1 MGIFDRFK
9 RNKPRQIAKRGFQ
22 GAQVN
27 RLFADFLTS
36 TRSADSELRPALLT
50 LRNRSRDLARNNE
63 YARRYLNLLK
73 TNVVGE
79 KGVTMQVK
87 AKNQDNT
94 FDSVGN
100 TIVEN
105 AWARWC
111 KRGNCTVDGRMSF
124 VDAQHLFIQSLARDG
139 EVLIRMVNYDN
150 ADKFAIEFLEPD
162 VLDEQKNEITQDGNR
177 IRMGVELNKW
187 RRPQAYYILS
197 EHPGDMEYS
206 QAYARRHERITADKI
221 LHIYDTDRA
230 QQTRGVPWMSTAI
243 ESLKMLHGYREAE
256 LVAARTGASKMG
268 FFTSPQ
274 GDGFTAD
281 DYENQFSPIMNA
293 EPGTFHQLP
302 AGVDFKAFDP
312 NHPSTAFGEFERA
325 VLRGIASG
333 LGVSYYAL
341 ANDLTAVSYS
351 SIRAGELADRDFYK
365 TLQQLMIEHFVEPVY
380 RAWLS
385 AAMTANRMPIPITK
399 YGKFADAVHFRGR
412 GFPWVDPQREI
423 QANIMGITNGILSM
437 QDVANNYGRDVEETF
452 EQIALEKELAA
463 RYGIQLA
470 FEPFGQK
477 MQVTPTV
484 SGSAEPAARAETN
497 VQVREPEVTEHNIN
511 INPSVEVRHQPIQ
524 IDMRIDTEPK
534 TKKRN
539 VKLVRDNKGAVI
551 GAEVEEQ

>member
-9 RNKPRQIAKRGFQ
+9 KSKQQKMVMRGYQ
-22 GAQVN
+22 GAKVD
-27 RLFADFLTS
+27 RLFADFMTS
-36 TRSADSELRPALLT
+36 TRSPDSEIRPALLT
-50 LRNRSRDLARNNE
+50 LRNRSRDLSRNNE

-79 KGVTMQVK
+79 HGVSMQVK
-87 AKNQDNT
+87 AKNSDGS
-94 FDSVGN
+94 FDAPGN
-100 TIVEN
+100 TIIEN
-105 AWARWC
+105 AWNKWC
-111 KRGNCTVDGRMSF
+111 KRGNCTVDGRLSF
-124 VDAQHLFIQSLARDG
+124 VDAQNLFIQSLARDG

-150 ADKFAIEFLEPD
+150 DDRFALEFLEPD

-177 IRMGVELNKW
+177 IRMGVEINKY
-187 RRPQAYYILS
+187 RKPLAYYILS
-197 EHPGDMEYS
+197 EHPGDMEYA
-206 QAYARRHERITADKI
+206 QAYARRHVRVSAEKI
-221 LHIYDTDRA
+221 LHIYDADRA

-281 DYENQFSPIMNA
+281 DYEDTFTPIMSA

-302 AGVDFKAFDP
+302 AGVNFQEFNP
-312 NHPSTAFGEFERA
+312 SHPSTAFGEFERA

-365 TLQQLMIEHFVEPVY
+365 TLQTLMIQHFVEPVY
-380 RAWLS
+380 RMWLTS
-385 AAMTANRMPIPITK
+385 VMTANRIPIPVTK
-399 YGKFADAVHFRGR
+399 YDKFAETVHFRGR

-423 QANIMGITNGILSM
+423 QANILGISNGIMSM
-437 QDVANNYGRDVEETF
+437 QDVANNYGRDIEETF
-452 EQIALEKELAA
+452 EQIALEKQLAA

-477 MQVTPTV
+477 MQAPPTI
-484 SGSAEPAARAETN
+484 SGSAEPEARSQVN
-497 VQVREPEVTEHNIN
+497 VKAPEVTEHNIN
-511 INPSVEVRHQPIQ
+511 VNPTVEVRHDPIK

-539 VKLVRDNKGAVI
+539 VKLVRDENGAI
-551 GAEVEEQ
+551 TGAEVEEK